1 MLECLESILVFT
13 ISSGYNLSIQ
23 GGKMNLKNNGALLT
37 VLLIVFVDI
46 LGFTI
51 MIPLLPF
58 YAESLGAT
66 PFVVGMLSSI
76 YGFCSLIAGPVLGDL
91 SDRYGRKKVLLI
103 SQIGTCV
110 GFMILAMSK
119 VLWIVFLSRI
129 IDGITAGNMTVAQA
143 YISDVTEPKYRTRA
157 MGMIGASFGLGFI
170 LGPAISGVLVHFG
183 HAAPIWASAGL
194 SFLSILG
201 TTFFLTE
208 TREPS
213 GEKKTGGAFHQLKT
227 SFHMMKMPVLKE
239 CFVVFFIFSIS
250 FALYMSGLALYCE
263 RTLTWKGHPFTAREV
278 GLLLSYVGII
288 SLLIQAFLMGR
299 LVEKWGEEKIML
311 VGFGSTMTALLVI
324 GFAPVLA
331 IFLMGI
337 TVNAFGNA
345 ILRPAITGLLSK
357 NASPHHQGLVFG
369 LNQTLMSIAQIVCP
383 LVSGFLIGQ
392 QMTFAWAIIISA
404 MSFSGLII
412 GRITSQRI
420 KMHHARAAH
429 S

>member
-1 MLECLESILVFT
+1 
-13 ISSGYNLSIQ
+13 
-23 GGKMNLKNNGALLT
+23 MNLKNNGALLT

-76 YGFCSLIAGPVLGDL
+76 YGFCSLIAGPILGDL

-103 SQIGTCV
+103 SQIGTCI
-110 GFMILAMSK
+110 GFIILALSR

-143 YISDVTEPKYRTRA
+143 YISDVTEPQNRTRA

-183 HAAPIWASAGL
+183 HAAPIWASAAL
-194 SFLSILG
+194 SFVSIMG
-201 TTFFLTE
+201 TTFFLKDAKQPNGKPKE
-208 TREPS
+208 
-213 GEKKTGGAFHQLKT
+213 GGAFAQLKK
-227 SFHMMKMPVLKE
+227 SFHLMQTPILKE
-239 CFVVFFIFSIS
+239 CFTVFFIFSIS

-263 RTLTWKGHPFTAREV
+263 RVLTWKGHPFTAREV
-278 GLLLSYVGII
+278 GLLLSYVGVI
-288 SLLIQAFLMGR
+288 SLCIQVFMMGWLVQKIGEVNIMLMG
-299 LVEKWGEEKIML
+299 
-311 VGFGSTMTALLVI
+311 FFSTMIALLVM
-324 GFAPVLA
+324 GFAPLLA

-345 ILRPAITGLLSK
+345 ILRPAISGMLSK

-383 LVSGFLIGQ
+383 LVSGFLIGRQ
-392 QMTFAWAIIISA
+392 LTFVWCLIIA
-404 MSFSGLII
+404 GFSFLGLII
-412 GRITSQRI
+412 GRMTSKRI
-420 KMHHARAAH
+420 KMHHAHAAH

>member
-1 MLECLESILVFT
+1 MD
-13 ISSGYNLSIQ
+13 
-23 GGKMNLKNNGALLT
+23 LKNNGALLT

-76 YGFCSLIAGPVLGDL
+76 YGFCSLIAGPILGDL
-91 SDRYGRKKVLLI
+91 SDRYGRKKVLLL
-103 SQIGTCV
+103 SQIGTCI
-110 GFMILAMSK
+110 GFIILALSS

-143 YISDVTEPKYRTRA
+143 YISDVTEPKNRTRA

-201 TTFFLTE
+201 TSFFLTDAKQP
-208 TREPS
+208 T
-213 GEKKTGGAFHQLKT
+213 GAKKERGAFTQLKN
-227 SFHMMKMPVLKE
+227 SFRLMQTPVLKE
-239 CFVVFFIFSIS
+239 CFSVFFIFSVC

-263 RTLTWKGHPFTAREV
+263 RTLTWKGKPFSAKEV
-278 GLLLSYVGII
+278 GLLLSYVGVI
-288 SLLIQAFLMGR
+288 SLCIQAFLMGK
-299 LVEKWGEEKIML
+299 LVERWGEEKIML
-311 VGFGSTMTALLVI
+311 VGFGSTMIALLVI
-324 GFAPVLA
+324 GLSPALA
-331 IFLMGI
+331 IFLLGI
-337 TVNAFGNA
+337 TVNSFGNA
-345 ILRPAITGLLSK
+345 IIRPAITGMLSK

-383 LVSGFLIGQ
+383 LVSGFLIGKQ
-392 QMTFAWAIIISA
+392 LTFLWCLMISGMA
-404 MSFSGLII
+404 FMGLII
-412 GRITSQRI
+412 GRITVKKI
-420 KMHHARAAH
+420 KMHHAHAAH

>member
-1 MLECLESILVFT
+1 
-13 ISSGYNLSIQ
+13 
-23 GGKMNLKNNGALLT
+23 MNLKNNGALFT

-76 YGFCSLIAGPVLGDL
+76 YGLCSLIAGPILGDL
-91 SDRYGRKKVLLI
+91 SDRYGRRKVLLI
-103 SQIGTCV
+103 SQIGTCI
-110 GFMILAMSK
+110 GFVILALSK

-143 YISDVTEPKYRTRA
+143 YISDVTEPKNRTRA

-201 TTFFLTE
+201 TAFFLTDVKKP
-208 TREPS
+208 TN
-213 GEKKTGGAFHQLKT
+213 EKNSAGAFNQLKN
-227 SFHMMKMPVLKE
+227 SFRLMQTPILKE
-239 CFVVFFIFSIS
+239 CFTVFFIFSIG

-263 RTLTWKGHPFTAREV
+263 RELSWNGHAFTAREV

-288 SLLIQAFLMGR
+288 SLCIQAFLMGR
-299 LVEKWGEEKIML
+299 LVEKLGEEKLMML
-311 VGFGSTMTALLVI
+311 GFASTMTALLVI

-345 ILRPAITGLLSK
+345 ILRPAITGMLSK

-383 LVSGFLIGQ
+383 LISGFLIGKQ
-392 QMTFAWAIIISA
+392 LTFIWCIAISGIS
-404 MSFSGLII
+404 FLGLII
-412 GRITSQRI
+412 GRTTAKKL
-420 KMHHARAAH
+420 KMHHAHAAH